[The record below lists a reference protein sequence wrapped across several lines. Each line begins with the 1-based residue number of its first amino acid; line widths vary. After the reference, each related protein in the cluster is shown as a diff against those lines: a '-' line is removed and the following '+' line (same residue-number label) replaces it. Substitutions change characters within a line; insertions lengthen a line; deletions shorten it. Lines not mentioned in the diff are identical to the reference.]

1 MFSGISDEVGA
12 ILLLIVAQAA
22 ESYATGRYDKVPC
35 RISTLTGDM
44 YIKELV
50 NQNHPRRI
58 QEVFRMPLNTLRE
71 LETFLLENSNLQSSR
86 AVGITEKIA
95 MFLHVVAHHGSNRQV
110 QERYQHSGSTVSRYF
125 NEVLQALF
133 QLHVQYVRLPE
144 SPYLPCA
151 RISEDPKYT
160 PYFDDC
166 IGAIDGTHIPIHM
179 LAGEGIPYRNRK
191 DFTSQNVLAAC
202 NFDMQ
207 FTYILPGW
215 EGSAHDGRVLGDAMN
230 GKGFTIPKGKYY
242 LGDAGYSNS
251 NSLLVPYKGVRYHL
265 KE

>member
-1 MFSGISDEVGA
+1 
-12 ILLLIVAQAA
+12 
-22 ESYATGRYDKVPC
+22 
-35 RISTLTGDM
+35 
-44 YIKELV
+44 
-50 NQNHPRRI
+50 
-58 QEVFRMPLNTLRE
+58 MPLTTLRE

-110 QERYQHSGSTVSRYF
+110 QERYQHSCSTVSCYF
-125 NEVLQALF
+125 NKVLQTLL
-133 QLHVQYVRLPE
+133 QLHVQYVCLPE

-151 RISEDPKYT
+151 RISEDPKYI

-179 LAGEGIPYRNRK
+179 LEGEGIPYQNRK
-191 DFTSQNVLAAC
+191 NFTSLNVLAAC
-202 NFDMQ
+202 DFDMQ
-207 FTYILPGW
+207 FTYILPKW

-230 GKGFTIPKGKYY
+230 GKSFTIPKGKYY

-251 NSLLVPYKGVRYHL
+251 DSLLVPYKGVRYHL
-265 KE
+265 KEQAIAACRPRNAKKTFQSTAFKSSQCY